1 MKWTEI
7 GGSCD
12 SRTVYTTRLNAL
24 SRKAL
29 LGAPLSIY
37 NIAWTSLILGCIGV
51 DHNQSFA
58 RAPNIAWEVISQK
71 YVVMNYMLTWEGEE
85 VAKEV
90 GLLTFSLV
98 PFLLCIF
105 CLPPDT
111 PPHGLV
117 DLTPSPTSHKPD
129 TFLLLL
135 PNVSTRNKIT
145 QTGTGTTWVSPNL
158 HFSLCHCRCPLP
170 LVVSQLELVG
180 YKCVPG
186 R

>member
-1 MKWTEI
+1 MPSITEQKSPLTGFLCSIFRYILLAIMKWTEI

-12 SRTVYTTRLNAL
+12 SRMVHYKIECTEL
-24 SRKAL
+24 SSSV
-29 LGAPLSIY
+29 GAPLSIY
-37 NIAWTSLILGCIGV
+37 NIARTSLILSCIGV

-58 RAPNIAWEVISQK
+58 RAPNISWEIISQK

-90 GLLTFSLV
+90 GLLTFSLM
-98 PFLLCIF
+98 PFLLRIF

-117 DLTPSPTSHKPD
+117 DLTPSPTSHKSD
-129 TFLLLL
+129 AFLLLL

-145 QTGTGTTWVSPNL
+145 QTGTGTT
-158 HFSLCHCRCPLP
+158 
-170 LVVSQLELVG
+170 
-180 YKCVPG
+180 
-186 R
+186 